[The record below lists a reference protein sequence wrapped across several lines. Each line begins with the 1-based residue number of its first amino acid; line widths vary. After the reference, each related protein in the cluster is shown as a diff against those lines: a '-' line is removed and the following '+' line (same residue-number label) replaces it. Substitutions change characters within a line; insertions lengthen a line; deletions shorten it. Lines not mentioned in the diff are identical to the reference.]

1 MKGDFEML
9 SSEIYG
15 IDINEFSA
23 ELQKFV
29 SHNPIINEIVTDAA
43 TEGIKIDFI
52 KTEVEEITFISD
64 PTSVPDIRI
73 RNEIYFD
80 KLPGIGIISD
90 LPVLSL
96 EEMKEMLIT
105 RIAKELC
112 YYLDEIVN

>member
-15 IDINEFSA
+15 MDINEFSA

-29 SHNPIINEIVTDAA
+29 SNNPIINEIVTDAEM
-43 TEGIKIDFI
+43 EGIKIDFI
-52 KTEVEEITFISD
+52 KTEIEEIRCDAD
-64 PTSVPDIRI
+64 PLAIPNIKI

-80 KLPGIGIISD
+80 KLPGIGIVSV
-90 LPVLSL
+90 LPVESL
-96 EEMKEMLIT
+96 KDMTENLIT

>member
-1 MKGDFEML
+1 MKGEFEML

-15 IDINEFSA
+15 MDINEFSMK
-23 ELQKFV
+23 LQITI
-29 SHNPIINEIVTDAA
+29 SNNPMINEIINDAA
-43 TEGIKIDFI
+43 KEGINIESI
-52 KTEVEEITFISD
+52 KTEVEEITFID

-80 KLPGIGIISD
+80 KLPGIGIVSV
-90 LPVLSL
+90 LPVESL
-96 EEMKEMLIT
+96 EEMKETLIT

>member
-15 IDINEFSA
+15 MDINEFSS

-29 SHNPIINEIVTDAA
+29 SNNPIINEIVTDAA

-52 KTEVEEITFISD
+52 KTEVEEITFID
-64 PTSVPDIRI
+64 PTYIPDIRI

-80 KLPGIGIISD
+80 KLPGIGIVSV
-90 LPVLSL
+90 LPVHSL